1 MITNSRQQAMRC
13 FISITLPEEIK
24 RGMTA
29 IQGRLRASGADV
41 SWTRPEGMHLTLKF
55 LGEVEE
61 KILPEMEAAL
71 NAAVRGRSSFF
82 LKVSGIG
89 TFPDM
94 RRPRVIWIAL
104 KEHGNN
110 LIRLQRGVEEKFNE
124 IGFPQ
129 EDRDFTPHIT
139 LGRIRSQKNVEKLL
153 SLIEKEKDV
162 ELNGFDASCVHL
174 MQSQLKPTGAVYTEL
189 YSAPVK

>member
-1 MITNSRQQAMRC
+1 MRC

-61 KILPEMEAAL
+61 KMLPEMESAL
-71 NAAVRGRSSFF
+71 SAVVMGRSPFS

-174 MQSQLKPTGAVYTEL
+174 MQSQLKPTGAIYTEL
-189 YSAPVK
+189 YSAGLQG

>member
-1 MITNSRQQAMRC
+1 
-13 FISITLPEEIK
+13 
-24 RGMTA
+24 
-29 IQGRLRASGADV
+29 
-41 SWTRPEGMHLTLKF
+41 
-55 LGEVEE
+55 
-61 KILPEMEAAL
+61 MEAAL
-71 NAAVRGRSSFF
+71 SATVSGRSPFF

-89 TFPDM
+89 TFPDI

-124 IGFPQ
+124 IGFPR

-153 SLIEKEKDV
+153 SLIEKLRDV

>member
-1 MITNSRQQAMRC
+1 
-13 FISITLPEEIK
+13 
-24 RGMTA
+24 MTA
-29 IQGRLRASGADV
+29 IQGSLRTSGADV

-61 KILPEMEAAL
+61 KRVPKIEAAL
-71 NAAVRGRSSFF
+71 DSAVRGRSAIS
-82 LKVSGIG
+82 LNVSGIG

-153 SLIEKEKDV
+153 SLIEKLRDV
-162 ELNGFDASCVHL
+162 ELDGFDASCVYL
-174 MQSQLKPTGAVYTEL
+174 MQSQLRPTGAVYTER
-189 YSAPVK
+189 YSVELQG

>member
-1 MITNSRQQAMRC
+1 MITSSRQQAMRC

-89 TFPDM
+89 TFPDI